1 MRDFAGKP
9 GRTVLP
15 YLFMINSGGIGQ
27 LSTSVD
33 TEIVIGHKMLLTNI
47 CLKKILSE
55 GFYGAY
61 LEFISAFEHLEK

>member
-47 CLKKILSE
+47 CLKR
-55 GFYGAY
+55 Y
-61 LEFISAFEHLEK
+61 